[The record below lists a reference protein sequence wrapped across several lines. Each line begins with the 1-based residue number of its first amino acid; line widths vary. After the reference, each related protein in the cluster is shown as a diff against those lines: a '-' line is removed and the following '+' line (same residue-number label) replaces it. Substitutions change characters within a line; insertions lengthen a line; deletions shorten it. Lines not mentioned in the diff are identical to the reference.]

1 MMRLIDA
8 DKLLEKMEHRRD
20 YVGRLS
26 DPVCL
31 IEDAPTV
38 AVQCK
43 DCIHYGHMD
52 GKEIVFPDYVCP
64 CQCDD
69 YWYSWLPPPDWFCAK
84 SEAGPTDC
92 EWEVE

>member
-20 YVGRLS
+20 YVGRPS

-31 IEDAPTV
+31 VEDAPTAV
-38 AVQCK
+38 VQCK
-43 DCIHYGHMD
+43 DCIHRGHMD
-52 GKEIVFPDYVCP
+52 GKKIVFPDYDCP
-64 CQCDD
+64 FQCDD
-69 YWYSWLPPPDWFCAK
+69 YWYSWLPPPDWFCP
-84 SEAGPTDC
+84 EGETGVTDC